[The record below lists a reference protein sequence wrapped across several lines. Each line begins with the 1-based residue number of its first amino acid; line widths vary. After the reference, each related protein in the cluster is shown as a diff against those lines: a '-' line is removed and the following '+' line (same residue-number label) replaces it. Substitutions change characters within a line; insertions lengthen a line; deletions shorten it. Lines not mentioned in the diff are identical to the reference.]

1 MTKTST
7 KSSTSSLYNDI
18 YVLRVKG
25 HWSCYWPREE
35 YPITVIGEKGEP
47 LDKFITAMK
56 KLFEEN
62 FKIEPKFRNIRNEGV
77 ENYIKEQLLILNLV
91 NYRSKE
97 I

>member
-7 KSSTSSLYNDI
+7 KNSTNSLENEI

-25 HWSCYWPREE
+25 HWSCYWPREK
-35 YPITVIGEKGEP
+35 YPLTVIGEKGEP
-47 LDKFITAMK
+47 LVKFIADMK
-56 KLFEEN
+56 TLFEKN